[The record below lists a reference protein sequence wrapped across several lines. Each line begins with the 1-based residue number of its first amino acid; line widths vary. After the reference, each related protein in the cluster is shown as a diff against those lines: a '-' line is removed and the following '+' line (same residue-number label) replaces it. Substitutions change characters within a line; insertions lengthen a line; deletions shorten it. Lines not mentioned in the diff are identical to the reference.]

1 MIDII
6 KTIVILLSL
15 VLVIVPFFLIKSLN
29 TKKNARYKQLRY
41 PCVALVFSIIAVIL
55 FSLIGKLMDWLINL
69 ELVQKFL
76 NWLSP
81 QGKLDYVVLVYTA
94 IVINALILFVFFF
107 IKGLARIRVN
117 KKKLPSDFDELTGI
131 KKIYWRIVS
140 VFYDIEPGKGVPQRK
155 WVKIQHALKYASWI
169 ITTLY
174 LMLMVFLQFPVFMS
188 YSWIPYNFMQSCLK
202 TLYLWPVI
210 SLILINEFR
219 WFLEGKEEFSK
230 PSKMVFDHSELHN
243 VSDYGELA
251 EQYKLQFPER
261 FGAYIVGSAKGG
273 TSNFYND
280 IRPETKLEE
289 AIAEQLRER
298 DYTINSSF
306 LFCIKQLAKGKNALI
321 DASIFSDFGEYL
333 FIYLNTLLARGDNV
347 LFLCSDD
354 ESADNYGKYI
364 SDKFKSVNNY
374 HRVWIVK
381 DSAGTHGL
389 SDADILVLTPQ
400 LVLDE
405 NAFIGQNKFFGRLS
419 TVIMVNT
426 AEVIAKDGTV
436 LALLAHKLTNMIQN
450 DSETRALRY
459 ICLSES
465 VPPETSNA
473 LKQILNLQEDLYVCD
488 GYQSFDNTHLM
499 LWNYESGKAKPSD
512 DPGFINDDKS
522 TLAQDNL
529 FGDNNSQTYWG
540 VSVPLACVGMKY
552 MVKKIA
558 IISHSGTPYLQ
569 ILNSMKNQTNRL
581 SNYFNS
587 EIGFSDFDDTILVNR
602 VDNEDNHTAF
612 IIIEDD
618 LCNLPLTIYN
628 YCRFGGT
635 DTTMIHIVSKPYM
648 LRDYFMANAE
658 KYINNESEINMIMP
672 ALSDT
677 KQIVITKLLCEALD
691 GGVEE
696 NDFYLRVKGLD
707 PSVENIEQALEVFC
721 DIIFPERNGA
731 PIEYYFSFKKES
743 RFNQDTVEYDNR
755 SLIHLKLDTPLA
767 VLLQN
772 AKQAKMELRG
782 KRFNI
787 GVFAEHLYQFFVP
800 AQNFTHRGNLYTIE
814 SIDPSEGIVH
824 VREASD
830 RLDSPVDYIQVR
842 TYEVKDS
849 SHIVDLISVP
859 YEANENRLSTGY
871 EIALYKNAKISVE
884 TIGYYALNAVNGK
897 LVLYNGPSYKP
908 MSKTDIK
915 NSHRDYADA
924 NMVSFKIKGVGSEKS
939 DKTAFLLAV
948 MMTEMMKTI
957 FPYSHNCIAVCPV
970 LSDKD
975 SIYSDPMGAKIKNAY
990 PQVVVGEEYVHD
1002 SNDVEV
1008 LIIEDSVSDVGMIKT
1023 LLQDEQYPFAMFFK
1037 TITSYLTWFN
1047 TFEEEGNISKKYLY
1061 FGAEKMPSCFDAD
1074 TLTAVCSEFETIK
1087 RRGPIK
1093 VERITSKGQ
1102 CSYCHRDLFNV
1113 EYTEIKDNAG
1123 KHNRKLCSKCA
1134 KLIVSDEN
1142 ELKKLYRKVRKYLC
1156 ESFAIELPDDINVRF
1171 ATAEKIRKKLKT
1183 GDQRVVVGFAD
1194 PKTRELWVEADAPA
1208 PNVQDVLAHELTHMW
1223 QFDNIKMSDLVYVEG
1238 HASYV
1243 EVQYMRRENRKAFAE
1258 WQEESLNSRDD
1269 EYGEGFRRL
1278 KAELE
1283 ARGDYNSFSYM
1294 LELFGDGGPGR
1305 PQGGDYPPT
1314 GGDDG
1319 DGDNGGSIDGNDD
1332 GTDIGSDN
1340 DFGEDDK
1347 GEINR
1352 TPDSCPKYAYNLL
1365 PDNMKKAY
1373 DILKAGIMS
1382 FEAEVILDNSGLTTE
1397 DVFKVIE
1404 YIRRDSPEIF
1414 WLGNNTAMSDSTT
1427 HIVTSVKFDYCMTKA
1442 TAISRQKR
1450 IDESLKPFFD
1460 SVNGEM
1466 SDYAV
1471 VKKIYEN
1478 IIGLVDYDSLGL
1490 DESKKMPKGNKPDD
1504 LRSIYGVFVKK
1515 KAVCAG
1521 YAVATQYL
1529 LNRVGIECAYIRGD
1543 TTEGYHAWNLLRLE
1557 GDYYYID
1564 TTWGDRSNTDKSK
1577 SREGMNYDYFCIT
1590 TKELLIDHTPDA
1602 DFPVPECTATKCNY
1616 HVRNGLLLSEYSF
1629 DALKRIV
1636 LKHVGQGNFY
1646 VSLKFTDEK
1655 TYDIAH
1661 KSIIDGGDLNRV
1673 LQEANSRNKRVG
1685 TGFSY
1690 IEGKEKMKL
1699 DLLLKKA

>member
-1 MIDII
+1 MVDIL

-15 VLVIVPFFLIKSLN
+15 VIVIVPCFLIKSLN
-29 TKKNARYKQLRY
+29 TKKNVRCKQLRY
-41 PCVALVFSIIAVIL
+41 PVIAAVFSVVTVIL
-55 FSLIGKLMDWLINL
+55 FSLIGKLMNWLTNL
-69 ELVQKFL
+69 EFVQKFL

-81 QGKLDYVVLVYTA
+81 QGKFDYVVLLYTA
-94 IVINALILFVFFF
+94 IVINALILFAFFVV
-107 IKGLARIRVN
+107 KGMARICIN
-117 KKKLPSDFDELTGI
+117 KKKIPSDDEELTGI
-131 KKIYWRIVS
+131 RKIYWKIVS
-140 VFYDIEPGKGVPQRK
+140 VFYDIEAGKAVPQKK
-155 WVKIQHALKYASWI
+155 WIKIYHTLKYASWI
-169 ITTLY
+169 ITVLY
-174 LMLMVFLQFPVFMS
+174 LSLMVFLQFPVFMS
-188 YSWIPYNFMQSCLK
+188 YSWIPYSFMESCLK
-202 TLYLWPVI
+202 TLYLWPII
-210 SLILINEFR
+210 SLILINEFK
-219 WFLEGKEEFSK
+219 WFLEGKEKFAK

-261 FGAYIVGSAKGG
+261 FGSYIVGSAKGG
-273 TSNFYND
+273 ASNFYND
-280 IRPETKLEE
+280 VRPETKLEE

-298 DYTINSSF
+298 DYTINASF
-306 LFCIKQLAKGKNALI
+306 LSCIKQLAKGKNALI

-333 FIYLNTLLARGDNV
+333 FVYLNTLLAHGDNV

-364 SDKFKSVNNY
+364 SDKFKAVNNY

-381 DSAGTHGL
+381 DNSGIHGL

-400 LVLDE
+400 VVLDD
-405 NAFIGQNKFFGRLS
+405 NAFIGQNKFFSKLS

-426 AEVIAKDGTV
+426 AEVIAKDGIV

-488 GYQSFDNTHLM
+488 GYQSFDNTHFM
-499 LWNYESGKAKPSD
+499 LWNYESGKAKASD
-512 DPGFINDDKS
+512 DPGFVDDGKS

-540 VSVPLACVGMKY
+540 VSLPIACVGMKY
-552 MVKKIA
+552 MVKKIT
-558 IISHSGTPYLQ
+558 IVSHSGTPYMQ
-569 ILNSMKNQTNRL
+569 ILNSMKNQINRL
-581 SNYFNS
+581 SDYFGS
-587 EIGFSDFDDTILVNR
+587 EIGFSDFDNSILINR
-602 VDNEDNHTAF
+602 VDSEDTHTAF
-612 IIIEDD
+612 IVVEDD
-618 LCNLPLTIYN
+618 LCNLPLAIYN

-635 DTTMIHIVSKPYM
+635 DTTMIHIISKPYM
-648 LRDYFMANAE
+648 LRDYFTANAE
-658 KYINNESEINMIMP
+658 KYINNESKINMIMP

-677 KQIVITKLLCEALD
+677 KQIVVTKLLCEALD

-696 NDFYLRVKGLD
+696 NDFYQRIKILD
-707 PSVENIEQALEVFC
+707 PSVQDIEQALETCC

-743 RFNQDTVEYDNR
+743 RFNTNTVDYDNKTFIR
-755 SLIHLKLDTPLA
+755 LKLDTPLA

-772 AKQAKMELRG
+772 SKQAKMELRG
-782 KRFNI
+782 RQFNI
-787 GVFAEHLYQFFVP
+787 GVFAEHLHQYFVP
-800 AQNFTHRGNLYTIE
+800 TQSFACRGNLYTIE
-814 SIDPSEGIVH
+814 RIDSNEGVVY

-830 RLDSPVDYIQVR
+830 RLNSPVDYVQVR
-842 TYEVKDS
+842 TYEIKES
-849 SHIVDLISVP
+849 AHIVDLIPVP
-859 YEANENRLSTGY
+859 YETNDKRLSNGY
-871 EIALYKNAKISVE
+871 EIALYKHAKISVD

-897 LVLYNGPSYKP
+897 LDLCNGPSFKP
-908 MSKTDIK
+908 MSEDDIT
-915 NSHRDYADA
+915 NSHRDYNDA
-924 NMVSFKIKGVGSEKS
+924 NMVSFKIKGVGADKA

-948 MMTEMMKTI
+948 MMNEMMKTI
-957 FPYSHNCIAVCPV
+957 FPYSHKCISVCPV
-970 LSDKD
+970 LTNQD
-975 SIYSDPMGAKIKNAY
+975 SISCDPMGSKIKNAY
-990 PQVVVGEEYVHD
+990 PQVIVGNEYAHD
-1002 SNDVEV
+1002 PNDVEV
-1008 LIIEDSVSDVGMIKT
+1008 LIIEDSISDVGMIKT
-1023 LLQDEQYPFAMFFK
+1023 LLQDEQYPFAMFFE

-1047 TFEEEGNISKKYLY
+1047 TFEEEGNISKNYLF
-1061 FGAEKMPSCFDAD
+1061 FGAEEMPSCFDVD
-1074 TLTAVCSEFETIK
+1074 TLTGVCSEFETIK
-1087 RRGPIK
+1087 RRGAIK
-1093 VERITSKGQ
+1093 VERVTSKGQ

-1123 KHNRKLCSKCA
+1123 KNNRKLCSKCA
-1134 KLIVSDEN
+1134 KLLVSDEN
-1142 ELKKLYRKVRKYLC
+1142 ELKKLYKKVRKYLC
-1156 ESFAIELPDDINVRF
+1156 DSFAIELPDDINVRF

-1208 PNVQDVLAHELTHMW
+1208 PNVQDVLVHELTHMW

-1243 EVQYMRRENRKAFAE
+1243 EVQYMRHENRKSFAE
-1258 WQEESLNSRDD
+1258 WQNESLNSRQD

-1283 ARGDYNSFSYM
+1283 ARGDFNSFSYM
-1294 LELFGDGGPGR
+1294 LELFGDGGSGR
-1305 PQGGDYPPT
+1305 PPHGGDYPPA
-1314 GGDDG
+1314 GGDDESG
-1319 DGDNGGSIDGNDD
+1319 DADD
-1332 GTDIGSDN
+1332 DINVEDA
-1340 DFGEDDK
+1340 EDDK
-1347 GEINR
+1347 GEISR
-1352 TPDSCPKYAYNLL
+1352 TPDSCPKYAFNLLPENMKNAYNLL
-1365 PDNMKKAY
+1365 KN
-1373 DILKAGIMS
+1373 GIMA
-1382 FEAEVILDNSGLTTE
+1382 FEAEVSLESSNLTLE

-1414 WLGNNTAMSDSTT
+1414 WLGNNTVMSNPSTN
-1427 HIVTSVKFDYCMTKA
+1427 VATSVKFDYCMTKA
-1442 TAISRQKR
+1442 TAISRQKK
-1450 IDESLKPFFD
+1450 IDESLRPFFE
-1460 SVNGEM
+1460 SVNGQM

-1490 DESKKMPKGNKPDD
+1490 EESKNAPQGNKPDD

-1529 LNRVGIECAYIRGD
+1529 LNRVGVECAYIRGD

-1602 DFPVPECTATKCNY
+1602 DFPVPDCTATKCNY
-1616 HVRNGLLLSEYSF
+1616 HVRNGLFLNEYSVET
-1629 DALKRIV
+1629 LKRIIF
-1636 LKHVGQGNFY
+1636 KHVEQGNLY
-1646 VSLKFTDEK
+1646 VSLKFADEELYNTAYK
-1655 TYDIAH
+1655 A
-1661 KSIIDGGDLNRV
+1661 IIDAGDLNRV
-1673 LQEANSRNKRVG
+1673 IEDAVSHKKRVA

-1690 IEGKEKMKL
+1690 VEVKEKLKL
-1699 DLLLKKA
+1699 DLYLKKA